1 VCAEKLDCIN
11 VFLLAENRLLR
22 EALARVLDNKNDIRV
37 VAAVAYDDKVT
48 HRVGELCPQILAL
61 DSSVFERIGL
71 DIVTAVRKTVLDL
84 RILLVGM
91 DNDRELFL
99 RCVRA
104 GVSGYVLK
112 EASANEVAAAVRSV
126 AYDGAVCP
134 PKFCAALFEQ
144 IANPRSELRLHRG
157 KSQLGLTRREQQLVQ
172 MVSQGLSNK
181 EIANQLSLS
190 EQTVKNHIHRIL
202 RKLGASD
209 RLSAVGVCRAEGIVA

>member
-1 VCAEKLDCIN
+1 MCAEKVDCIT

-22 EALARVLDNKNDIRV
+22 EALARVLDGKQDIRI
-37 VAAVAYDDKVT
+37 VAAVAFDAKT
-48 HRVGELCPQILAL
+48 HERFGELRPRILAV
-61 DSSVFERIGL
+61 DSNVFAHAGL
-71 DIVTAVRKTVLDL
+71 DIIESVRRVVPDT

-91 DNDRELFL
+91 DNDKKTFL

-112 EASANEVAAAVRSV
+112 EASANEVVAAVRSV
-126 AYDGAVCP
+126 AGGCAVCP
-134 PKFCAALFEQ
+134 PKFYAALFEQ
-144 IANPRSELRLHRG
+144 IVNPCPQSYDG
-157 KSQLGLTRREQQLVQ
+157 KSQVGLTRREGQ
-172 MVSQGLSNK
+172 MVKMIGQGLSNK

-209 RLSAVGVCRAEGIVA
+209 RLSAVEVCRLAGIVA

>member
-1 VCAEKLDCIN
+1 MCAEKLDCID

-37 VAAVAYDDKVT
+37 VAAVAYDAKLT
-48 HRVGELCPQILAL
+48 ERVGELCPQILAL
-61 DSSVFERIGL
+61 DSSVFASIGL
-71 DIVTAVRKTVLDL
+71 DIVTSIRNTVLDIK
-84 RILLVGM
+84 ILLVGM
-91 DNDRELFL
+91 DSDKETFL

-144 IANPRSELRLHRG
+144 VANPRSEFRLYRG

-172 MVSQGLSNK
+172 MISQGLSNK
-181 EIANQLSLS
+181 EIANQLNLS
-190 EQTVKNHIHRIL
+190 EQTVKNHIHRML

-209 RLSAVGVCRAEGIVA
+209 RLSAVEVCRLEGIVA